1 MSRCKCPR
9 WCSKPNRLP
18 QSISQEGVTGTI
30 ESWLSREGIAMSN
43 ISPALRLTSN
53 MLVAAQIFLGSYE
66 IMSKC
71 QFYESHDVAYLL
83 VRNIAFSLQ
92 VGSSL
97 QGCFTGT
104 TTDSRMACG
113 RASRK
118 HESNTISDAKTFSL
132 LHMISRTQSAK
143 R

>member
-1 MSRCKCPR
+1 
-9 WCSKPNRLP
+9 
-18 QSISQEGVTGTI
+18 
-30 ESWLSREGIAMSN
+30 
-43 ISPALRLTSN
+43 

-97 QGCFTGT
+97 PVGLLYRYNYRQSNGLWSSESKT
-104 TTDSRMACG
+104 RI
-113 RASRK
+113 K
-118 HESNTISDAKTFSL
+118 HDFRCEDVFSPS
-132 LHMISRTQSAK
+132 HDFANAK
-143 R
+143 RQKMK